1 MPEKWRTLALA
12 CRVWS
17 SRILALRYPFAA
29 RDTARAGKF
38 EIPNLNYKFSFGHPG
53 HVQRSIVW
61 RTLVREQKPAATIL
75 IADDH
80 QLLADACKTLLEPEF
95 QVVGIVTDGRRLI
108 AAAAELNPDVIVLDI
123 YMPHLNGLDAGSQVK
138 QKRPGVKL
146 VFLTMTMEAEVAAEA
161 FRRGASGY
169 VLKQSAGDELVFA
182 IRKVNQGASYLSPL
196 IARETVT
203 YLLNQGETFSE
214 EKRIT
219 KRQSEIL
226 QLLAEGMSMKEV
238 ANVIDV
244 KPGTV
249 AFHKYRMMETLNV
262 KTNAEL
268 LEYAIKRHM
277 TPA

>member
-1 MPEKWRTLALA
+1 MFK
-12 CRVWS
+12 
-17 SRILALRYPFAA
+17 SRFSEAPV
-29 RDTARAGKF
+29 RA
-38 EIPNLNYKFSFGHPG
+38 
-53 HVQRSIVW
+53 
-61 RTLVREQKPAATIL
+61 QKPSARIL

-80 QLLADACKTLLEPEF
+80 QLLADACKSLLEPEF

-108 AAAAELNPDVIVLDI
+108 TAAAESKPDIIILDI
-123 YMPHLNGLDAGSQVK
+123 YMPHLNGLDAGGQVK
-138 QKRPGVKL
+138 QKSPGVKL
-146 VFLTMTMEAEVAAEA
+146 VFLTMTMAADVAAEA
-161 FRRGASGY
+161 FRRGASAY
-169 VLKQSAGDELVFA
+169 VLKHSAGDELLLAV
-182 IRKVNQGASYLSPL
+182 RKVSQGASYLSPL
-196 IARETVT
+196 IAKETVT
-203 YLLNQGETFSE
+203 YLLNRGENFSE
-214 EKRIT
+214 EKHIT

-238 ANVIDV
+238 ANVIDI